1 VEPTKDNAR
10 CVAQAFLKFGL
21 PLDDVTQE
29 DFATEGTQFFIG
41 VPPCASDFLTTI
53 PGLVFN
59 EAWEN
64 RVESD
69 ENGIFI
75 PYLGKAD
82 LILAKQA
89 AGRLQDLADIE
100 EILRTDH

>member
-1 VEPTKDNAR
+1 MSRRRTSQPKELSSSLVS
-10 CVAQAFLKFGL
+10 L
-21 PLDDVTQE
+21 PALSRV
-29 DFATEGTQFFIG
+29 
-41 VPPCASDFLTTI
+41 LTTI

-100 EILRTDH
+100 EILKTDH